1 MKPRKLCFLIYL
13 TLFFCSRFL
22 FADDPSEADKLYD
35 AFVSYANEDREF
47 VEDYLVPGLE
57 KGDTLSYK
65 CCVHYR
71 DFVVGRQ
78 VR

>member
-1 MKPRKLCFLIYL
+1 M
-13 TLFFCSRFL
+13 
-22 FADDPSEADKLYD
+22 YD
-35 AFVSYANEDREF
+35 AFVSYANEDREC

>member
-1 MKPRKLCFLIYL
+1 M
-13 TLFFCSRFL
+13 
-22 FADDPSEADKLYD
+22 YD

-78 VR
+78 VRSLALFSSVRNCARAAFPILEVLFLA